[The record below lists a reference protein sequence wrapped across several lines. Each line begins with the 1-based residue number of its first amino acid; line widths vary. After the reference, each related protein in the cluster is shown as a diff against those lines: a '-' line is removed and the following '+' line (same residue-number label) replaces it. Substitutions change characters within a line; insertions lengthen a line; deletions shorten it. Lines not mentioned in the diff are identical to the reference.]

1 MFAVGHSSRHWI
13 HTPPYKGCE
22 LTADEFKV
30 TVCRYFGAADTLL
43 QPHVGES
50 FRRYGRGQKY
60 WVLDEH
66 GQTLANANV
75 GGDRWRLRHDAVL
88 TAVIAEL
95 RAASQEVQDN
105 VCDLFVGKFGER
117 DSESERRAAALLSRG
132 QRRRNQQADG
142 CGGEGDDGR
151 QVQGLVP
158 DLRVQPS
165 SVLGARVVDNDTL
178 FELKQINCVDHY
190 FQKKA
195 ATKLRHAVEERAGC
209 VHKDYCRAL
218 HEVDRHA
225 GTACD
230 APLTK
235 GGKCSYTKP
244 WTDDKHSVGG
254 AQRELAEKFGEVQPL
269 VFGHFGELNG
279 RFVELLHRIAESMAF
294 QHHRAH
300 GWKNAK
306 AGICR
311 AKVGV
316 IRRVSMV
323 VLRETARHVV
333 RGLATVGPQSVLA
346 NIAARAKTTAAE
358 ADLDEFRAGICEDRS
373 FADDFRDAG

>member
-1 MFAVGHSSRHWI
+1 M
-13 HTPPYKGCE
+13 
-22 LTADEFKV
+22 
-30 TVCRYFGAADTLL
+30 
-43 QPHVGES
+43 
-50 FRRYGRGQKY
+50 
-60 WVLDEH
+60 
-66 GQTLANANV
+66 
-75 GGDRWRLRHDAVL
+75 
-88 TAVIAEL
+88 
-95 RAASQEVQDN
+95 
-105 VCDLFVGKFGER
+105 
-117 DSESERRAAALLSRG
+117 
-132 QRRRNQQADG
+132 
-142 CGGEGDDGR
+142 
-151 QVQGLVP
+151 
-158 DLRVQPS
+158 
-165 SVLGARVVDNDTL
+165 
-178 FELKQINCVDHY
+178 
-190 FQKKA
+190 
-195 ATKLRHAVEERAGC
+195 EERASC

-235 GGKCSYTKP
+235 GGKCSYAKP

-254 AQRELAEKFGEVQPL
+254 AQRELGEKFGEGQPL

-279 RFVELLHRIAESMAF
+279 RFVELLHRTAESMAF

>member
-1 MFAVGHSSRHWI
+1 M
-13 HTPPYKGCE
+13 
-22 LTADEFKV
+22 
-30 TVCRYFGAADTLL
+30 
-43 QPHVGES
+43 
-50 FRRYGRGQKY
+50 
-60 WVLDEH
+60 
-66 GQTLANANV
+66 
-75 GGDRWRLRHDAVL
+75 
-88 TAVIAEL
+88 
-95 RAASQEVQDN
+95 
-105 VCDLFVGKFGER
+105 
-117 DSESERRAAALLSRG
+117 
-132 QRRRNQQADG
+132 
-142 CGGEGDDGR
+142 
-151 QVQGLVP
+151 
-158 DLRVQPS
+158 
-165 SVLGARVVDNDTL
+165 
-178 FELKQINCVDHY
+178 
-190 FQKKA
+190 
-195 ATKLRHAVEERAGC
+195 
-209 VHKDYCRAL
+209 HKDYCRAL

-230 APLTK
+230 APLTG

-254 AQRELAEKFGEVQPL
+254 AQRELGEKFGEVQPL

-333 RGLATVGPQSVLA
+333 RGLAPWARRACWRTSPPGRRRRRLRRTWMSS
-346 NIAARAKTTAAE
+346 ARASARTAASRTTSATRGE
-358 ADLDEFRAGICEDRS
+358 GC
-373 FADDFRDAG
+373 